1 MWGTVKHFPGSWHG
15 GSVPRLK
22 IYDSETCPCL
32 QRIKIHKHHFYT
44 LRQRENS
51 ILSYFRFFN
60 IVWLGVPHYQ
70 TIKFQAKRGQ
80 YRISRFLLSLIAI
93 WNIHS
98 SSGVTIKFSETAE
111 TWEQTYRGDQ
121 VGSTQQQQTHFNAL
135 LAKVTRFLHFYR
147 QMHEI
152 FSFSYFALKIN
163 EWFSS

>member
-1 MWGTVKHFPGSWHG
+1 MILRHVHACKGLRFTSITFTHRDKQ
-15 GSVPRLK
+15 K
-22 IYDSETCPCL
+22 I
-32 QRIKIHKHHFYT
+32 IF
-44 LRQRENS
+44 
-51 ILSYFRFFN
+51 LSYFRFFN
-60 IVWLGVPHYQ
+60 IVWPGVPHYQ

-111 TWEQTYRGDQ
+111 TWEQTYREDQ

-163 EWFSS
+163 DGSVHKHNVIHTHSKWFWPIFHINDF